1 MCLEMT
7 RRAKPSKSPSPGQWG
22 NLATAGF
29 RAAVSFWNRRL
40 PLAHG
45 FSRVFW
51 AAAMENCLNS
61 FSLGGDAF
69 TRLKPGANKRCPNLT
84 CATGL
89 VALLL
94 ALFTMLGCRT
104 SPSANLQ
111 RFEFEQPQ
119 MGLPFRIVLYAESQT
134 FADTAARA
142 ALARVAELNQIF
154 SDYEEDS
161 ELSKLSRSS
170 GSGRVV
176 SVSDELWRL
185 LAVAEATSRRSE
197 GAFDITVGPLV
208 QVWRRARR
216 QRELP
221 TPEVIAEAKARV
233 GWQKVVLDP
242 HARTA
247 QLLVPGMR
255 LDLGSIAKGRAL
267 DEALRELRSHGIT
280 RALVTG
286 GGDMAIGDPPPGRA
300 GWRIELAPLDAPGA
314 PPTRFL
320 SLSNCGFATSGDL
333 FQHVELG
340 GKRYSHIV
348 NPHTGIGL
356 TDHSLVVVIA
366 PDCLTANSLSTTTC
380 VVGPTRGL
388 ALVKAT
394 PGAAARIVRQ
404 PGELVEVS
412 ESPAFARFYDK

>member
-1 MCLEMT
+1 MFC
-7 RRAKPSKSPSPGQWG
+7 A
-22 NLATAGF
+22 AT
-29 RAAVSFWNRRL
+29 VK
-40 PLAHG
+40 
-45 FSRVFW
+45 
-51 AAAMENCLNS
+51 NCLNS
-61 FSLGGDAF
+61 FPLQDGAF
-69 TRLKPGANKRCPNLT
+69 TRLKPGANVRCPNRT

-89 VALLL
+89 GALLL
-94 ALFTMLGCRT
+94 ALLTMLGCRA
-104 SPSANLQ
+104 PEHANLQ

-119 MGLPFRIVLYAESQT
+119 MGLPFRIVLHAESQAI
-134 FADTAARA
+134 ADTAARA
-142 ALARVAELNQIF
+142 AFARVAELNQIF
-154 SDYEEDS
+154 SDYEDDS
-161 ELSKLSRSS
+161 ELTLLSRTS
-170 GSGRVV
+170 GSGQAVKV
-176 SVSDELWRL
+176 SAELWRL
-185 LAVAEATSRRSE
+185 LKVAEASFRRSD

-208 QVWRRARR
+208 QVWRRTRR

-221 TPEVIAEAKARV
+221 APEVLAEAKARV

-247 QLLVPGMR
+247 MLLVPRMR

-286 GGDMAIGDPPPGRA
+286 GGDMAIGDPPPGRT

-320 SLSNCGFATSGDL
+320 SLRNCGFATSGDL

-348 NPHTGIGL
+348 DPRTGLGM

-366 PDCLTANSLSTTTC
+366 PDCVTANSLSTTTC
-380 VVGPTRGL
+380 VVGPERGL

-394 PGAAARIVRQ
+394 PGASARVVRK
-404 PGELVEVS
+404 PGERVEAS
-412 ESPAFARFYDK
+412 ESPGFARYYGLSK